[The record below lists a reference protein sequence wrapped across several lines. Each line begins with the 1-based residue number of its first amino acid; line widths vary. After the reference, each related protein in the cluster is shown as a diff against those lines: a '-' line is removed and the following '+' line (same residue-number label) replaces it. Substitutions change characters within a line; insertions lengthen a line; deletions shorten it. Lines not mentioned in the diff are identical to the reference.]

1 LADRSMWTPL
11 VEVGDVF
18 SQHPTQVAFTEEMKV

>member
-1 LADRSMWTPL
+1 MWTPL

-18 SQHPTQVAFTEEMKV
+18 SQHLAQVAFTEEMKV